1 MTLSAIGKLIL
12 PSVIT
17 SGVVF
22 AAMTAPLAMMGEN
35 QVGIQIQEES
45 FFHGRLR
52 DVAAPYVVFATL
64 LSIGAGISVAALGGW
79 EHSTRKSLTYKKQ
92 LSRLEEHLQ
101 QKEELLKEFKLSES
115 RLQASGLNSFLNDQI
130 AVKDFEGVETF
141 STEVSQPALVQ
152 DFVSVSEGNVNLPA
166 NTDSQAASLVD
177 AVKTPSKFEQ
187 NDIDPQTYN
196 NRIDPNQEVAGTTQ
210 TNRTN
215 AVRSEFEELQQQLQD
230 MMHKIQQ
237 LQMKAQPIHQ
247 GADIQIASENL

>member
-1 MTLSAIGKLIL
+1 MTLSAIRKLIL

-17 SGVVF
+17 SGIVF
-22 AAMTAPLAMMGEN
+22 AAMTVPLGLMGDN
-35 QVGIQIQEES
+35 QVGIKIQEES

-115 RLQASGLNSFLNDQI
+115 RLQASGLKSFLNGQ
-130 AVKDFEGVETF
+130 VETS
-141 STEVSQPALVQ
+141 STEVSQPALPQ
-152 DFVSVSEGNVNLPA
+152 NSVSVSEPSVNLHPD
-166 NTDSQAASLVD
+166 TDSQAASLQDV
-177 AVKTPSKFEQ
+177 VKNPSKSEPS
-187 NDIDPQTYN
+187 DIDPQTYN
-196 NRIDPNQEVAGTTQ
+196 NRINSSQEAAVVPQ

-215 AVRSEFEELQQQLQD
+215 AARSEFEELQLQLQD
-230 MMHKIQQ
+230 MMHKMQQ
-237 LQMKAQPIHQ
+237 LQMKAQSMHQ
-247 GADIQIASENL
+247 GANVQTASENI